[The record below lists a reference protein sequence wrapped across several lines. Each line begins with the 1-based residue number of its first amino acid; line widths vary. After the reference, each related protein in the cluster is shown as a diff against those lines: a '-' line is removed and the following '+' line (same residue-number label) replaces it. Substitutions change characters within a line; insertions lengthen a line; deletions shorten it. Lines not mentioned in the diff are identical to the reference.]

1 MKPWDGSNKAC
12 HMYRQ
17 IMPWCIQ
24 YNTYKVYYK
33 LRTKSTALQSNL
45 QLQVKLLLVPPLAA
59 WASSHFWGFQGKQR
73 QEAQTKVRKKIN
85 KIPIF
90 LSRLQLSGRRLKMLS
105 LFTVHTAQVQLGA
118 KGGSTGQAHD
128 HDNFHDNNSSRIV
141 CSCGCCCHQLTQS
154 LSTLWHVCHTHPV
167 QSNETKDWNRG
178 WWTHTYPALILHSFC
193 SHPALILQCAGNA
206 QLWDDRMSVCDTLTT
221 LSDVLLKQK

>member
-1 MKPWDGSNKAC
+1 MQLLKLSTLLWLA
-12 HMYRQ
+12 
-17 IMPWCIQ
+17 
-24 YNTYKVYYK
+24 KVCV
-33 LRTKSTALQSNL
+33 RR
-45 QLQVKLLLVPPLAA
+45 
-59 WASSHFWGFQGKQR
+59 GFQGAVTVNGDESCVPSPNRDRLPLISFVLCSCFELHKSVCDLVQCN
-73 QEAQTKVRKKIN
+73 QSAFGWDTALYKFLL
-85 KIPIF
+85 IF
-90 LSRLQLSGRRLKMLS
+90 III
-105 LFTVHTAQVQLGA
+105 VIVIGA